1 MARSVNN
8 TGIGALY
15 ASFTIHETTGTADL
29 TLDDRG
35 AAVALSDDNEISHGS
50 DGDRL
55 LGRLE
60 NVNGSV
66 ATVQIGGVARLT
78 LNGSNDPSVGDAVV
92 VDGAG
97 KIKQAPA
104 LTGDDPAGGNV
115 ARGICLAVDT
125 TNDWA
130 DVLL

>member
-1 MARSVNN
+1 MSRTVNN

-15 ASFTIHETTGTADL
+15 ASFTIHETGGTPDL
-29 TLDDRG
+29 SLADRG
-35 AAVALSDDNEISHGS
+35 KAVALSGDNEIALGS

-60 NVNGSV
+60 NVNGDV
-66 ATVQIGGVARLT
+66 ATVQLRGVARLT
-78 LNGSNDPSVGDAVV
+78 LAGTADPAVGDAVV

-104 LTGDDPAGGNV
+104 LAGDDPAGGNV
-115 ARGICLAVDT
+115 ARGLCLAVDPT
-125 TNDWA
+125 AGWA